1 MPNDFFSHMAP
12 NNLPHSLSVFLLIL
26 GNALLYLSWCIINRY
41 PVQGPCDDHDRNE
54 EPQLSAGKIIWEYT
68 AKALADWETLQFD
81 DKAAFSG
88 LFVLNLNSCHSG
100 PQSSITSEIWNLA
113 SAIYFFGSTT
123 WFIIIPVGFVGRSGC
138 EFQIFFIRRQ
148 KILSLLVET
157 HLCY

>member
-1 MPNDFFSHMAP
+1 MTLMPNDFFSHMAP

-68 AKALADWETLQFD
+68 AKALVDWGTLQFD
-81 DKAAFSG
+81 DKTAFSG

-100 PQSSITSEIWNLA
+100 PQSSITSEIWNLEMPL
-113 SAIYFFGSTT
+113 IFLDPLRGYYH
-123 WFIIIPVGFVGRSGC
+123 IKIPVGFMGRSGC
-138 EFQIFFIRRQ
+138 EFQIFLFYDKKYYQ
-148 KILSLLVET
+148 
-157 HLCY
+157 C